1 MKSVATKKSVSVKTT
16 KVVSTTTS
24 VKKVTKSGRKG
35 KKEWRKNVD
44 ISAVEEELHELRTE
58 ERLGGKAIHQADDQ
72 SLFFTDKAGDAEIK
86 EKFKYAKL
94 RIDDIITPKSG
105 FDGITS
111 RPTVA
116 KSTKTVA
123 EPGMKVRQ
131 ASKNQLKK
139 VQALAKR
146 KAELGMDKVGAAQAA
161 KAKRLAEK
169 EKKLAQSQGQLD
181 LWGSEAPKAIP
192 TPPSSTP
199 TTPQSIKT
207 STSPQQPPSIPQND
221 FISDILAVPARK
233 GPQPRKAVSAIPAV
247 QIVHAGA
254 SYNPSFTDHQQ
265 ALRLA
270 VDEELMKEDQRQAA
284 KSKLAYPAE
293 LDNLDDETFFSE
305 SEDEEEESEL
315 KDGEGSGTQ
324 AENDSISGPQP
335 TGTRK
340 TKAQRNR
347 ERRLEG
353 IARQEEQTR
362 TTKKLLKQ
370 INSLGEIEK
379 SVRKEERMLAGLA
392 NERQEKE
399 ETRLAKEAGRLGPHM
414 IKPLPMDVSLTEDL
428 PDTLRELRPE
438 GNLFRERFQSLQKRS
453 LIEARVPVG
462 KKLKYRRKETETH
475 DYKRFK

>member
-1 MKSVATKKSVSVKTT
+1 MPSFE
-16 KVVSTTTS
+16 ST
-24 VKKVTKSGRKG
+24 
-35 KKEWRKNVD
+35 
-44 ISAVEEELHELRTE
+44 I
-58 ERLGGKAIHQADDQ
+58 
-72 SLFFTDKAGDAEIK
+72 F
-86 EKFKYAKL
+86 
-94 RIDDIITPKSG
+94 ITPKSG
-105 FDGITS
+105 FHGITS

-116 KSTKTVA
+116 KSTNTVA

-139 VQALAKR
+139 IQKR
-146 KAELGMDKVGAAQAA
+146 KRSWHRARG
-161 KAKRLAEK
+161 
-169 EKKLAQSQGQLD
+169 
-181 LWGSEAPKAIP
+181 LWGSEAPKTIP

-207 STSPQQPPSIPQND
+207 STTPQQLPSIPQSD
-221 FISDILAVPARK
+221 FISDILAVPTRK

-270 VDEELMKEDQRQAA
+270 VDEELMKEDQAA
-284 KSKLAYPAE
+284 ESKLAYPAE
-293 LDNLDDETFFSE
+293 LDNLDDETFFSG
-305 SEDEEEESEL
+305 SEDER
-315 KDGEGSGTQ
+315 KRR
-324 AENDSISGPQP
+324 P

-399 ETRLAKEAGRLGPHM
+399 EARLAKEAGRLGPHM

-428 PDTLRELRPE
+428 PDILRELRPE
-438 GNLFRERFQSLQKRS
+438 VNLFKERFQSLQKRS

-475 DYKRFK
+475 DYNRFR